1 MSFYHIFCLE
11 KRYVS
16 SIEAYDKILGFQRL
30 GLSHVIIRL
39 QIHLPDRQSVVF
51 TAQRLGE
58 VAANPPPTTM
68 LTAFFQLNMTD
79 RRANE
84 YLYLDIVNQY
94 TYNKSSEW
102 TERVNMVD
110 DPKVIGR
117 LPFIYNKNDEL
128 FHLKLLLMHVRGP
141 TSFEFLR
148 TVNGRVYETFTD
160 AAKSLNL
167 VENSQQW
174 VTMMDEIV
182 RTELPYRIRYFIY
195 LDFSS

>member
-1 MSFYHIFCLE
+1 M
-11 KRYVS
+11 
-16 SIEAYDKILGFQRL
+16 
-30 GLSHVIIRL
+30 
-39 QIHLPDRQSVVF
+39 F
-51 TAQRLGE
+51 TAQRLRD
-58 VAANPPPTTM
+58 VAANRPPTTM
-68 LTAFFQLNMTD
+68 LTAFIQLNMTD

-84 YLYLDIVNQY
+84 FLYQEIINKY
-94 TYNKSSEW
+94 TYNKSKKEW

-160 AAKSLNL
+160 AAKALNL

-182 RTELPYRIRYFIY
+182 RTELPYRIG
-195 LDFSS
+195 